1 MERDSDGYR
10 DYTLTL
16 LVEADYEDGPCQ
28 VMFASGIPTIGTYWV
43 YGNDYDYWAYCRP
56 DMTVTPV
63 NTAEPNKYWTV
74 EQTFSSKP
82 REQGQNESND
92 DPLLEPP
99 VISGSF
105 NRWTRE
111 TKVDR
116 LDKQIKS
123 SSHEQITGVEK
134 DDTRP
139 TVSFEWNT
147 AVLDLS
153 GMTNLIN
160 KVNDNAMWG
169 VGARCIKL
177 NEISWSR
184 KVYGQSGFYFTKKF
198 DFEVRFDTF
207 DNSKILDTGFRCLRG
222 KWVKPVAP
230 SLLWTWEDGGGD
242 KDNPFDFIRVKDS
255 LEEPEPMRVPLD
267 EGKRLTDP
275 TAPKFI
281 PKVEIYDEVNF
292 LSYGIPSQLY

>member
-1 MERDSDGYR
+1 
-10 DYTLTL
+10 
-16 LVEADYEDGPCQ
+16 
-28 VMFASGIPTIGTYWV
+28 
-43 YGNDYDYWAYCRP
+43 
-56 DMTVTPV
+56 
-63 NTAEPNKYWTV
+63 
-74 EQTFSSKP
+74 
-82 REQGQNESND
+82 
-92 DPLLEPP
+92 

-111 TKVDR
+111 TKVDK
-116 LDKQIKS
+116 DDVPIES
-123 SSHEQITGVEK
+123 SSHEPITGIEK

-160 KVNDNAMWG
+160 KVNDAPMWG

-207 DNSKILDTGFRCLRG
+207 DFAKILQTGFKCLRG
-222 KWVKPVAP
+222 AWVKPVPP
-230 SLLWTWEDGGGD
+230 STLWTWEDD
-242 KDNPFDFIRVKDS
+242 ASADPTKRADFIRVKDA

-267 EGKRLTDP
+267 EDGRRLTDAGDP
-275 TAPKFI
+275 HFVTPPVK
-281 PKVEIYDEVNF
+281 IYEEVNF